1 MNVRSVVSKLS
12 LSVVSLV
19 ALITLSHCAKKSH
32 KSSSPSPKTETPSAE
47 SPSAESP
54 SAESPSATTSPEGT
68 ASIERAD
75 LIAQTSTQCIQNLQ
89 TAVAASKVKAYCD
102 CAAPKIAD
110 MYGNKCGV
118 VGTKVNL
125 CEVSD
130 DEPTA
135 ATNSCGALLQ

>member
-32 KSSSPSPKTETPSAE
+32 KSSSPSPKTET
-47 SPSAESP
+47 P